1 MGKPLRASQM
11 PLTVAAQ
18 IGEPAGA
25 PEPERPQPMVIAR
38 NGMVIDEAAIE
49 RAVAKAQAK
58 AIQRAV
64 DRAKRRDQLRLWRSS
79 R

>member
-1 MGKPLRASQM
+1 M
-11 PLTVAAQ
+11 
-18 IGEPAGA
+18 
-25 PEPERPQPMVIAR
+25 ERPQPVVIAP
-38 NGMVIDEAAIE
+38 NGRVIDEEAIG

-58 AIQRAV
+58 AVQRAV

>member
-1 MGKPLRASQM
+1 MGKSLHAGQM
-11 PLTVAAQ
+11 PLTVAARV
-18 IGEPAGA
+18 GEPGGA
-25 PEPERPQPMVIAR
+25 PQTGWPQPMVIAR
-38 NGMVIDEAAIE
+38 KGMVIDEASID

-58 AIQRAV
+58 AVQRAV